1 MKKFVITVLT
11 LMFATG
17 IGLVIISNSESLPEY
32 TGTSHT
38 MVKLVY
44 TPR

>member
-17 IGLVIISNSESLPEY
+17 IGLAIISNSGSLPESSEK
-32 TGTSHT
+32 SHT